1 MGRKRSQKGGDF
13 MKWET
18 CFLCGFDYE
27 ANLCCFAHNKPINF
41 DTEKDCKTCPYYIT
55 TRQARQK
62 ILFALGLIK
71 HIDK

>member
-1 MGRKRSQKGGDF
+1 

-18 CFLCGFDYE
+18 CFLCGYDLFGYDYE
-27 ANLCCFAHNKPINF
+27 TKLVCFANNKPINL
-41 DTEKDCKTCPYYIT
+41 DTEKVCKNCPYYIT